1 MESNHRSPGCHPG
14 VIAAGPRDRVSDRSE
29 SRTHKFTRL
38 STSSLYQF
46 AYPAVAGS
54 GVAPDELGLWGPA
67 EHWLT
72 CVMFESVTKGR
83 VELPRRVRHDVL
95 NVGCLP
101 VPSLGRVC
109 SAFS

>member
-1 MESNHRSPGCHPG
+1 MESNHRFPGCHPG
-14 VIAAGPRDRVSDRSE
+14 VFAAGPRDRSSDRSE

-38 STSSLYQF
+38 STSSLCQF

-54 GVAPDELGLWGPA
+54 GVAPDRLGLWGPA

-72 CVMFESVTKGR
+72 CVAVTKGR
-83 VELPRRVRHDVL
+83 VELPRHKGHDVL

-101 VPSLGRVC
+101 VPSLGLVQC
-109 SAFS
+109 GV